1 MIDENKITKT
11 IELAFKVSN
20 NTFSPVRREVVCLS
34 FFIPIAISFY
44 AYIVLSSVGLTQNI
58 GVFIAVIEVF
68 CIVGAIFSYYKLNY
82 FSYKKE
88 RKKYIIG
95 KVQLR
100 KNIKSLNEKEYL
112 NFLEYFKKKSHH
124 REAIY
129 KHTIKP
135 LLSKKKA
142 SGTFFENHVLSE
154 DEEYLYAH
162 LFLKEEKNNEIEI
175 DND

>member
-1 MIDENKITKT
+1 MIDEKKITKT

-20 NTFSPVRREVVCLS
+20 NNFSPTKREIIFWS
-34 FFIPIAISFY
+34 FLVPIVISFY
-44 AYIVLSSVGLTQNI
+44 GYIILSSSDLTQNI
-58 GVFIAVIEVF
+58 RIFIAVLETL
-68 CIVGAIFSYYKLNY
+68 CIVGAIFYYYKLNY

-100 KNIKSLNEKEYL
+100 KNIKSLNEEEYL
-112 NFLEYFKKKSHH
+112 NFLEYFKKKSHD
-124 REAIY
+124 RESIY
-129 KHTIKP
+129 KHIIKP
-135 LLSKKKA
+135 LLSKKNA
-142 SGTFFENHVLSE
+142 SSAFFENHVLSD
-154 DEEYLYAH
+154 DEEILYAH

>member
-20 NTFSPVRREVVCLS
+20 NSFSPTRRELVFLS
-34 FFIPIAISFY
+34 FFVPIVISFY
-44 AYIVLSSVGLTQNI
+44 AYIILSIVDLAQSI
-58 GVFIAVIEVF
+58 GIFIAVLETL

-100 KNIKSLNEKEYL
+100 KNIRSLNEEEYL
-112 NFLEYFKKKSHH
+112 NFLKYFKKKSHH

-135 LLSKKKA
+135 LLSKKNT
-142 SGTFFENHVLSE
+142 SRTFFENNVLSD
-154 DEEYLYAH
+154 DEELLYAH

>member
-20 NTFSPVRREVVCLS
+20 NTFSPTKIETVALS
-34 FFIPIAISFY
+34 FFVPIIVSFY
-44 AYIVLSSVGLTQNI
+44 AFIIISNVGLTQNVGI
-58 GVFIAVIEVF
+58 FFAVLEVL
-68 CIVGAIFSYYKLNY
+68 CIIGAIFSYYKLNY

-100 KNIKSLNEKEYL
+100 KNIRSLNEEEYL
-112 NFLEYFKKKSHH
+112 NFLEYFKKKSHY

-135 LLSKKKA
+135 LLSKKKV
-142 SGTFFENHVLSE
+142 SETFFENHVLSE
-154 DEEYLYAH
+154 DEEILYAH

>member
-1 MIDENKITKT
+1 MIDEKKITKT

-20 NTFSPVRREVVCLS
+20 NSFSPIKREIVFLS
-34 FFIPIAISFY
+34 FFVPIVISFY
-44 AYIVLSSVGLTQNI
+44 AYLILSSVGLTQNI
-58 GVFIAVIEVF
+58 GIFIVILESL

-100 KNIKSLNEKEYL
+100 KNIKSLNEEEYL
-112 NFLEYFKKKSHH
+112 NFLKYFKKKSQH

-135 LLSKKKA
+135 LISKKKE

-154 DEEYLYAH
+154 DEEILYAH